1 MKTPQRRFVVE
12 FKSGRRQPKVPTGS
26 IWGNT
31 DLKTLA
37 REIETESAHLFGH
50 RELGGNGGTD
60 HAADAA
66 VPSFVEEPAVVT
78 ASDAAHA
85 VADPVAG
92 AQSDDVVAGSTSA
105 PLMVAKTRSAPKQ
118 TSRKKASRPAPNTT
132 LASVGEDP
140 DLQSRST
147 PMTSL
152 EELAALDAENSR
164 LRKLLANQLRVQ
176 NATLKRM
183 LERF

>member
-60 HAADAA
+60 HAADAD

-78 ASDAAHA
+78 ASDPAHT

-92 AQSDDVVAGSTSA
+92 AQSDDEVAGSTSA

-118 TSRKKASRPAPNTT
+118 MSRKKASRPAPTT
-132 LASVGEDP
+132 AVGKDS

-147 PMTSL
+147 PTTSL

-164 LRKLLANQLRVQ
+164 LRKLLANQLRAQ